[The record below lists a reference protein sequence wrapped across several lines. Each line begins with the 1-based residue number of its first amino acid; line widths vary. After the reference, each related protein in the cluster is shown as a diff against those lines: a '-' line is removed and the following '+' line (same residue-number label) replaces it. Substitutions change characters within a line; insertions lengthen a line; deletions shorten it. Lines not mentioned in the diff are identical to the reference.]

1 MSAPDR
7 VILVMDGDP
16 RPELARRGV
25 APQPTVGALPM
36 PIREPAALRALHLEV
51 ALAGADVL
59 TAVTGS
65 LHRRTLSRMGA
76 ARRGREWIA
85 AALDLAREAAAEA
98 EDAAR
103 PARSGE
109 PAPPIRVAGLVG
121 PLEGS
126 RTSDLSLDAAA
137 SAAEHRAHAG
147 MLADAGAQLL
157 RIEAMETIAES
168 EAATREALATGLEA
182 WTGVAVDGSGLALP
196 SGESLQAWAAVIG
209 PLGPAVLLVAAPTLR
224 ATCGALAALGARTPI
239 ALGGSLP
246 VAGAGTGQDAEALG
260 DGDEPSGAEAPPT
273 SAPVVDPRAGR
284 LLDAGS
290 VVLSAGA
297 DGSPQRIALLRAE
310 ADRRNTRLLRGRRDD
325 LERRRVWLA
334 QVVDRALPGPA
345 LWLAR
350 RAPGFPLPR
359 PFAWDVVEPHELG
372 RLPAGR
378 YRIAVVPAD
387 DAGAVGAA
395 TEPLMVEQLRQLVTA
410 LEPGAWIIVEGDP
423 SANVLASD
431 ERTGGLLPAERLPS
445 RPPCWMV
452 RLRP

>member
-1 MSAPDR
+1 M
-7 VILVMDGDP
+7 
-16 RPELARRGV
+16 
-25 APQPTVGALPM
+25 
-36 PIREPAALRALHLEV
+36 
-51 ALAGADVL
+51 
-59 TAVTGS
+59 
-65 LHRRTLSRMGA
+65 
-76 ARRGREWIA
+76 
-85 AALDLAREAAAEA
+85 
-98 EDAAR
+98 
-103 PARSGE
+103 
-109 PAPPIRVAGLVG
+109 G

-168 EAATREALATGLEA
+168 EAATREALATGLET
-182 WTGVAVDGSGLALP
+182 WSGVAVDGSGLALP

-209 PLGPAVLLVAAPTLR
+209 PLGPAVLLVAAPTLG
-224 ATCGALAALGARTPI
+224 ATCRALAVLRDRTTI

-246 VAGAGTGQDAEALG
+246 VAGADTGRDAEARG
-260 DGDEPSGAEAPPT
+260 GGDEPPGAEAPTT

-290 VVLSAGA
+290 VVLGAGA
-297 DGSPQRIALLRAE
+297 DGSPESVA
-310 ADRRNTRLLRGRRDD
+310 LLRGRRDD

-350 RAPGFPLPR
+350 RAPGFPLPG

-378 YRIAVVPAD
+378 YRIAVAPAD

-410 LEPGAWIIVEGDP
+410 LEPGAWILVEGAP